1 MRAAPREAARAK
13 GESHAAHP
21 SEVPPRV
28 ANDRRRGLLPFAPLP
43 AAAQKAKTRKAA
55 PPPAGTAAAKT
66 AAVPAGRR
74 VRHPAGFAVT
84 LPAGWTSRTGS
95 DGQGLVLVPPETP
108 ENELYLLVDED
119 GSGIASARDD
129 RFVPLLEQG
138 IRALFP
144 TLERSGGV
152 SEIKTRSGGPGVA
165 LTFAGATPDGEAVR
179 AHVYGTILRGRT
191 VLLLAMGAP
200 ERLARREGVV
210 RPCSPASPRT
220 RPRPQRRSSRRA
232 AKRRRQ
238 GPGRWFAARPRVAA
252 AAERHDP
259 DADRALR
266 RRDRGRG
273 YLKKQLTLLP
283 TGRFTYYDENSLA
296 ADVGDVSAS
305 SGGVGRAA
313 GTWRIVSRG
322 GQAILELRPDGGGQP
337 SLQGVLSDQGGGAYL
352 NGDRVYVTR

>member
-1 MRAAPREAARAK
+1 MWPMIVAAV
-13 GESHAAHP
+13 SF
-21 SEVPPRV
+21 
-28 ANDRRRGLLPFAPLP
+28 PFAPLP
-43 AAAQKAKTRKAA
+43 AAAQKAETRKAA

-179 AHVYGTILRGRT
+179 AHVYGTILSGRT

-210 RPCSPASPRT
+210 RPLFASVAPDT
-220 RPRPQRRSSRRA
+220 APDTAP
-232 AKRRRQ
+232 
-238 GPGRWFAARPRVAA
+238 AA
-252 AAERHDP
+252 AAVVKTGGKSGGSKGLDDGSP
-259 DADRALR
+259 LARAWRQRLSGMTLTR
-266 RRDRGRG
+266 IGRFG
-273 YLKKQLTLLP
+273 GGIGGGGTFKKQLTLLP

-337 SLQGVLSDQGGGAYL
+337 SLQGVLSDQGGAAYL